1 MTYIY
6 EFENVTKQY
15 GENTAVADL
24 TFKIEET
31 ITAIIGYSGAG
42 KTTLLKMLAG
52 LETPTFGTIRYNG
65 IEVTSR
71 NLHDLR
77 RRVTML
83 FQDPVF
89 FNLSVEDNVV
99 YGLRR
104 RGVNMEEAL
113 RRGKRVL
120 TSLGLEGFEK
130 RKAAKLS
137 GGEQQR
143 VALARALVI
152 EPRVLLLDEP
162 TSDLDPTNTRVIL
175 DLIKDFS
182 KKAPVIIATHDF
194 RHVIELA
201 DRIVVLIKGEL
212 RQYDSPHKIF
222 YEPQSRDVAD
232 FVGIENIFQGQV
244 ISNEMGVATVKIGQQ
259 KFFVSSIIDRGE
271 VDVYVRPEN
280 VILSPNKLKSS
291 ARNNIQG
298 KIVSIN
304 PVGPVLRV
312 TLDNGLSA
320 FITKQSLEEFEL
332 HVGKKIF
339 AAFKATA
346 AHLSIK

>member
-1 MTYIY
+1 
-6 EFENVTKQY
+6 
-15 GENTAVADL
+15 
-24 TFKIEET
+24 
-31 ITAIIGYSGAG
+31 
-42 KTTLLKMLAG
+42 MLAG
-52 LETPTFGTIRYNG
+52 LETPTFGTIRYEG
-65 IEVTSR
+65 TELTSQS
-71 NLHDLR
+71 LHDLR
-77 RRVTML
+77 RKVTML

-104 RGVNMEEAL
+104 RGVNREEAL
-113 RRGKRVL
+113 RRGKSVL

-162 TSDLDPTNTRVIL
+162 TSDLDPANTRVII

-182 KKAPVIIATHDF
+182 EKAPVIIATHDF
-194 RHVIELA
+194 RHVLELA
-201 DRIVVLIKGEL
+201 DRIAVLIRGEL

-222 YEPQSRDVAD
+222 YEPQSREVAY
-232 FVGIENIFQGQV
+232 FVGTENILQGHV
-244 ISNEMGVATVKIGQQ
+244 ISNEMGVATVKVGQQ
-259 KFFVSSIIDRGE
+259 KIYISSVIDHGE

-280 VILSPNKLKSS
+280 IILSPNKLRSS

-298 KIVSIN
+298 KIVSIKQ
-304 PVGPVLRV
+304 VGPVFRI

-320 FITKQSLEEFEL
+320 FITKQSLDEFEL
-332 HVGKKIF
+332 YVGKKMF

-346 AHLSIK
+346 AHISIK